1 LRVFAFC
8 LHRVSSNRENQT
20 AVVHDPFFSF
30 SSLKKELSM
39 SDAVNMT
46 VRGGAVRVT
55 MAAKVAGDLGAL
67 QKGLKSLAERLGHPA
82 CATGCDI
89 LHLGMERE
97 FSLGGPGD
105 QVALNPQPLP
115 PREFALAGA
124 PGAGASQPVT
134 VSIPDSV
141 SRDINALTRATAVV
155 LGKLGCPQ
163 CCSGFD
169 ILFRRE
175 LDMFAVDEKLNVQGF
190 GKLR

>member
-1 LRVFAFC
+1 M
-8 LHRVSSNRENQT
+8 S
-20 AVVHDPFFSF
+20 AVDITTRGG
-30 SSLKKELSM
+30 
-39 SDAVNMT
+39 T
-46 VRGGAVRVT
+46 VRLT

-97 FSLGGPGD
+97 FTFGDGGHE
-105 QVALNPQPLP
+105 VALNPQPLP
-115 PREFALAGA
+115 PKAELAG
-124 PGAGASQPVT
+124 PSPEPWQVT
-134 VSIPDSV
+134 VAIPDRV

-155 LGKLGCPQ
+155 LERLGCGQ

-175 LDMFAVDEKLNVQGF
+175 LDMLTVDEKLNVSGF
-190 GKLR
+190 GRFA